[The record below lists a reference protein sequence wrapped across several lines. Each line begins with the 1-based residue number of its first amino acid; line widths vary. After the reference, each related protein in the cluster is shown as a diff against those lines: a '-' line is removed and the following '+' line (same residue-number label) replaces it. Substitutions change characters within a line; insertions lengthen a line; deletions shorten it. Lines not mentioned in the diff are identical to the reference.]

1 MTRMLARAAAAL
13 VGLGLLGAAA
23 RGEAKTSTYGV
34 FCANNRIEIS
44 HGDLEQMRIARGRG
58 VCVLGQFGFLSS
70 AQDFARRNF
79 GGEGRPC
86 TCGR

>member
-1 MTRMLARAAAAL
+1 MRTAVAIAFA
-13 VGLGLLGAAA
+13 GLLLAQHAVA
-23 RGEAKTSTYGV
+23 ETSHYYV
-34 FCANNRIEIS
+34 YCANGRIEVTHS
-44 HGDLEQMRIARGRG
+44 DPNQMRIARGSG
-58 VCVLGQFGFLSS
+58 VCMLGQFGFLSG